1 MLHAWWQLAQ
11 SGDLWIDVQASLQ
24 RSLTGFG
31 IALLAGIPL
40 GLLIGWYPLAAE
52 LLSPV
57 LVIFLNTAAI
67 ALLPVFTL
75 ILGIGETSKIAIIL
89 YASIWPI
96 LYNTISGVRNVDP
109 LLIKSARSLGLSHIR
124 LFQKV
129 ILPASVPTIF
139 TGVRLGGAASIL
151 VLITTEMVGAKAG
164 LGYLILNS
172 QYNFQ
177 IPRHVRRNP
186 DCLRDRRGVQLPA
199 ALTRTP
205 LLDLEVRMT
214 RQLHLN
220 AFLMG
225 TGHHEAAWRHPDSR
239 PQDTLDARHYA
250 RLAQVAERGKLDSIF
265 FADNLALGRNVR
277 YGTGNHLEP
286 VTLLSAVA
294 MLTERIGLIATAS
307 TTYHEPFQLARKFAS
322 LDHISNGRAGWN
334 IVTSAGED
342 EAQNFNLDKRPA
354 HEERYARATEFVEV
368 VQKLWDSWA
377 DDARLARQAERALR
391 RPRPRSARSTTS
403 ARTSRCAGRSTSRVR
418 CRAIRCWCRRARP
431 RRVASTR
438 RSSPRPSS
446 PRSRRWPT
454 GRRSTPISRPGPR
467 RTADVPTRS

>member
-1 MLHAWWQLAQ
+1 MTSTLEKPTTVATTPAPVPAAKRRRKFNRKFITSWIAVAMLLAVWQIAPGAGWVDKTFLPPLSSVLDAWWQLVQ
-11 SGDLWIDVQASLQ
+11 SGELWIDIQASLQ

-31 IALLAGIPL
+31 IALLIGVPL

-75 ILGIGETSKIAIIL
+75 ILGIGETSKVAIIL

-177 IPRHVRRNP
+177 IPQMYAGILTVSAIGVAFNYLLLTLERR
-186 DCLRDRRGVQLPA
+186 
-199 ALTRTP
+199 
-205 LLDLEVRMT
+205 
-214 RQLHLN
+214 
-220 AFLMG
+220 F
-225 TGHHEAAWRHPDSR
+225 
-239 PQDTLDARHYA
+239 
-250 RLAQVAERGKLDSIF
+250 
-265 FADNLALGRNVR
+265 
-277 YGTGNHLEP
+277 
-286 VTLLSAVA
+286 
-294 MLTERIGLIATAS
+294 S
-307 TTYHEPFQLARKFAS
+307 T
-322 LDHISNGRAGWN
+322 W
-334 IVTSAGED
+334 
-342 EAQNFNLDKRPA
+342 
-354 HEERYARATEFVEV
+354 
-368 VQKLWDSWA
+368 
-377 DDARLARQAERALR
+377 
-391 RPRPRSARSTTS
+391 RSA
-403 ARTSRCAGRSTSRVR
+403 
-418 CRAIRCWCRRARP
+418 
-431 RRVASTR
+431 
-438 RSSPRPSS
+438 
-446 PRSRRWPT
+446 
-454 GRRSTPISRPGPR
+454 
-467 RTADVPTRS
+467 